1 MIMDKDTPSRVINSI
16 GQENLEYKKYFEDPT
31 EGIKP
36 VKETEQVE
44 IIQNPQGKWE
54 KRTNTVNYNLTTN
67 SESRQN
73 EHDFY
78 INQTKDLEEVSSVA
92 DQALLNIIS
101 DINTHKQLII
111 STITTAVNAGC
122 ASTVDP
128 EVDPA
133 PGGVVI
139 GIGMTVYGDYAGI
152 KKYEGLDDYNSDLPF
167 KSDQEVSLTQSR
179 VGKGYRTLYELNSE
193 KATDY
198 GIYETLTGAA
208 TTTAPAGLNTTT
220 TCVGATTTI
229 VSIAASISALRAQIN
244 DSQLNASNDIK
255 TKKTESELFDW
266 GYGNTEVRINEQIST
281 NQSVITGINNNVG
294 LFTTT

>member
-1 MIMDKDTPSRVINSI
+1 MIMDKDTPNRVINSI
-16 GQENLEYKKYFEDPT
+16 GQENLQYRKFFEDPT
-31 EGIKP
+31 EGILP

-54 KRTNTVNYNLTTN
+54 KRTNIINYNQTGN
-67 SESRQN
+67 AESRQN
-73 EHDFY
+73 EHNFY
-78 INQTKDLEEVSSVA
+78 KNQKKDLEEVASVA

-101 DINTHKQLII
+101 DINTHKQLIV

-128 EVDPA
+128 EVNPA

-152 KKYEGLDDYNSDLPF
+152 KKYEGLDDYSSDSPF
-167 KSDQEVSLTQSR
+167 KSDQEVSLTQST

-208 TTTAPAGLNTTT
+208 TTTAPVGFNTT
-220 TCVGATTTI
+220 TCVGATATI

-244 DSQLNASNDIK
+244 DSQINASNDVK

-266 GYGNTEVRINEQIST
+266 GYGSTEHQINSQIST
-281 NQSVITGINNNVG
+281 NQGVITGINNNVG

>member
-1 MIMDKDTPSRVINSI
+1 MDKDTPSRVINSI

-101 DINTHKQLII
+101 DVNTYKQLIV
-111 STITTAVNAGC
+111 STINTAVSAGC
-122 ASTVDP
+122 SADISNADA
-128 EVDPA
+128 A
-133 PGGVVI
+133 PGGVII
-139 GIGMTVYGDYAGI
+139 GIGSDVYGDYGGI
-152 KKYEGLDDYNSDLPF
+152 KRYEGLDDYNSDIPF
-167 KSDQEVSLTQSR
+167 KSDQEVSLTQST
-179 VGKGYRTLYELNSE
+179 VGKGYRTLYELNSQ
-193 KATDY
+193 KATNY
-198 GIYETLTGAA
+198 GKYRTLTGIG
-208 TTTAPAGLNTTT
+208 TTTPDPPGFNPL
-220 TCVGATTTI
+220 TCTDALASI
-229 VSIAASISALRAQIN
+229 VSIAASISALRAEIN
-244 DSQLNASNDIK
+244 DSQINASNDIK
-255 TKKTESELFDW
+255 TKKTESELFVW

-281 NQSVITGINNNVG
+281 NQGVITGINNNVG